1 MSLYHIWS
9 VGCQMNKAFVDRLS
23 DDLERLGYAS
33 TTTVEDADLIVVNT
47 CVVRQS
53 AENRVVSKLDSL
65 IPLKKLRP
73 HIVVAV
79 TGCLVDPDGTDLSRR
94 FPHVDLFLKA
104 GDSAALLELAESRVS
119 SCARAAE
126 ARACSPTAY
135 VTAMEGCDNFCT
147 YCIVPYRRGRERS
160 RPPAEVCAEVEQLV
174 GRGVRE
180 VTLLGQNVDSYGR
193 DLSGRID
200 LADLLDS
207 VNSIGGLARI
217 RFLTSHPKDMGD
229 RLINAV
235 ASLPKV
241 CECISL
247 PVQAGDDE
255 VLGAMGR
262 GYSVRDYVD
271 RIRAIRMAV
280 PGAAIST
287 DVIVGFP
294 GETEE
299 RFQRTLDLLC
309 ELRFDKVHVAAYSSR
324 PGTLASRTLKD
335 DVPGEEKHRRL
346 LAVESLEEKTAAGIN
361 ARLLGETLEVL
372 VEGRR
377 RGRWWGRTR
386 TGKLV
391 FFDDEADIMGQLVDV
406 EISKTSAWSLQGRL
420 KERP

>member
-1 MSLYHIWS
+1 
-9 VGCQMNKAFVDRLS
+9 MNRAFADRLA
-23 DDLERLGYAS
+23 DDLERMGYAS
-33 TTTVEDADLIVVNT
+33 TPIADDADLIVINT

-53 AENRVVSKLDSL
+53 AESRVVSKLGSL
-65 IPLKKLRP
+65 FPLKRLRP
-73 HIVVAV
+73 DTVIAV
-79 TGCLVDPDGTDLSRR
+79 TGCLVDPDGTDLSQR

-104 GDSAALLELAESRVS
+104 GDSAGLLELAESRVS
-119 SCARAAE
+119 SGAHAVE
-126 ARACSPTAY
+126 AGACPPTAY

-174 GRGVRE
+174 GRGVTE

-193 DLSGRID
+193 DLPGRID
-200 LADLLDS
+200 LADLLDA
-207 VNSIGGLARI
+207 VNSISGLARI

-247 PVQAGDDE
+247 PVQAGDDD
-255 VLGAMGR
+255 VLSAMGR
-262 GYSVRDYVD
+262 GYTVRDYRD
-271 RIRAIRMAV
+271 RVRAIQMAV
-280 PGAAIST
+280 PGVAIST

-299 RFQRTLDLLC
+299 RFRRTLDLLS
-309 ELRFDKVHVAAYSSR
+309 ELRFDKVHVASYSPR

-335 DVPGEEKHRRL
+335 DVPDEEKHRRL
-346 LAVESLEEKTAAGIN
+346 LAVESLEEEIAAGIN
-361 ARLLGETLEVL
+361 ARLLGETLEIL

-377 RGRWWGRTR
+377 KGRWWGRTR

-391 FFDDEADIMGQLVDV
+391 FFDDEADLQGRLVDV
-406 EISKTSAWSLQGRL
+406 EIGKTSAWSLQGRL
-420 KERP
+420 SQRP